1 MDTKMLLEKR
11 QERRDG
17 EKESNDNSDI
27 EQDLFS
33 APFDVESAALSSAK
47 STPDSRFRPLK
58 KYKDD

>member
-1 MDTKMLLEKR
+1 MLQEKR

-47 STPDSRFRPLK
+47 STPRLPPSDL
-58 KYKDD
+58 